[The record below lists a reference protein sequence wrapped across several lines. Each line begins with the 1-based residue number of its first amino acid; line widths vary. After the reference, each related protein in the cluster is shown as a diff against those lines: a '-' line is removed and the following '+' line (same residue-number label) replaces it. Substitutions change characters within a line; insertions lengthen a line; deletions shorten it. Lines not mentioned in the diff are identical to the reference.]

1 MAQAQRLHDP
11 LVSVVVPTYN
21 RGRLLPRCIESILAQ
36 TYQNLEV
43 LVVDD
48 GSTDDT
54 RDVVGGLAADA
65 RVRYLPLPTNQGA
78 NAARNAGIRQS
89 TGALVAFLDSDD
101 EWLSEKLAVQVDAF
115 RTLPEPFGAVYCAY
129 FVKHDHRRR
138 ALLPQVVEVDGNAL
152 PVLLNGW
159 CPATP
164 SMFML
169 RRDVFSAAGIYFDEE
184 MRTLQDLDFWIRL
197 ADRYQFKFVPQR
209 LVIKHNHLADQASMN
224 LPKRIA
230 ALATFERKMTAF
242 IDSRSSA
249 GTARRLANSVL
260 RQTSYEIALA
270 SAATGR
276 GEQLRQALGVAL
288 RNGFL
293 GPRVLAKVGA
303 ALLKSALRRP

>member
-1 MAQAQRLHDP
+1 MTQAQRLHDP
-11 LVSVVVPTYN
+11 LVSVVVPTFN
-21 RGRLLPRCIESILAQ
+21 RGHLLPRCVESILAQ
-36 TYQNLEV
+36 SYQNLEV
-43 LVVDD
+43 FVVDD

-54 RDVVGGLAADA
+54 SEVVGGLAADA
-65 RVRYLPLPTNQGA
+65 RVRYLPLETNQGA

-89 TGALVAFLDSDD
+89 TGAFVAFLDSDD
-101 EWLSEKLAVQVDAF
+101 EWLPEKLATQVETF
-115 RTLPEPFGAVYCAY
+115 RSLPEQFGAVYCAY
-129 FVKHDHRRR
+129 FVKHDHRRH
-138 ALLPQVVEVDGNAL
+138 ALVPEVVQVDGNAL
-152 PVLLNGW
+152 PILLNGW

-169 RRDVFSAAGIYFDEE
+169 RREVFSAGIYFDEE

-197 ADRYQFKFVPQR
+197 ADHYQFKFVPQR

-230 ALATFERKMTAF
+230 ALATFERKMTPF
-242 IDSRSSA
+242 IDGRSSA
-249 GTARRLANSVL
+249 GTARRLAKSVL

-293 GPRVLAKVGA
+293 GPRVLAKVGT
-303 ALLKSALRRP
+303 ALLKSALRRS